1 MHRVPWIGWAVIS
14 LAGLPAGAHAASVYL
29 NGVNIDGVTSQK
41 FERATVRIDD
51 KGNVLIEA
59 PGYAV
64 KQVEG
69 PPPDATGPAQGT
81 ISKHYFLVTE
91 QNVTGMTEYDVDLY
105 VNSKWIRKLRSSED
119 QIVSDITKNLVPGKN
134 QVMFIAKKVAP
145 DARKS
150 MSKEHFFKILIGE
163 GTMSG
168 DHVMI
173 DNPVV
178 KFERTAADNT
188 DTSQEFSLT
197 AR

>member
-1 MHRVPWIGWAVIS
+1 MRHTVIGLLLFCSTA
-14 LAGLPAGAHAASVYL
+14 LAGSVYL
-29 NGVNIDGVTSQK
+29 NGVKIDGVSNQK
-41 FERATVRIDD
+41 FEKVTVRIDE

-69 PPPDATGPAQGT
+69 APPEVPAPTTDT

-91 QNVTGMTEYDVDLY
+91 QNVIGMSEYDVDLY
-105 VNSKWIRKLRSSED
+105 INSKWVRKLKSNED
-119 QIVSDITKNLVPGKN
+119 QIVSDITRNLVPGKN

-145 DARKS
+145 EARKS
-150 MSKEHFFKILIGE
+150 LSREHFFKILIGE

-178 KFERTAADNT
+178 KFERTAADNN
-188 DTSQEFSLT
+188 DTSQEFSLN

>member
-1 MHRVPWIGWAVIS
+1 VRHTLIGLLLVSGTA
-14 LAGLPAGAHAASVYL
+14 LAGSVYL
-29 NGVNIDGVTSQK
+29 NGVKIDGVTNQK
-41 FERATVRIDD
+41 FEKVTVRIDD

-69 PPPDATGPAQGT
+69 TPADAPAAAT
-81 ISKHYFLVTE
+81 IAKHYFLVTE
-91 QNVTGMTEYDVDLY
+91 QNVVGMTEYDVELY

-119 QIVSDITKNLVPGKN
+119 QIVTDITKYLTPGKN
-134 QVMFIAKKVAP
+134 NVMFIAKKVAP
-145 DARKS
+145 EARKS
-150 MSKEHFFKILIGE
+150 LSKEHFFRIIIGE

-188 DTSQEFSLT
+188 DTSQEFGLN

>member
-1 MHRVPWIGWAVIS
+1 MRYTLIGLLLLNGTA
-14 LAGLPAGAHAASVYL
+14 LAGSVYL
-29 NGVNIDGVTSQK
+29 NGVKIDGVSNQK
-41 FERATVRIDD
+41 FEKVTVRIDE

-69 PPPDATGPAQGT
+69 QQVEAPTTNAGT

-91 QNVTGMTEYDVDLY
+91 QNVVGMTEYDVDMY
-105 VNSKWIRKLRSSED
+105 VNSKWVRKLKSSED
-119 QIVSDITKNLVPGKN
+119 QIVSDITRNLTPGKN
-134 QVMFIAKKVAP
+134 TVMFIAKKTAP

-150 MSKEHFFKILIGE
+150 LSKEHFFRIIIGE
-163 GTMSG
+163 GNMSG

-178 KFERTAADNT
+178 KFERTAADNI
-188 DTSQEFSLT
+188 DSSQEFSLN

>member
-1 MHRVPWIGWAVIS
+1 MRYTAVALLLAS
-14 LAGLPAGAHAASVYL
+14 GTALAGSVYL
-29 NGVNIDGVTSQK
+29 NGVKIDGVTNQK
-41 FERATVRIDD
+41 FEKATVRIDE

-69 PPPDATGPAQGT
+69 GPGDVPAPTSGVIRKQ
-81 ISKHYFLVTE
+81 YFLVTE
-91 QNVTGMTEYDVDLY
+91 QNVVGMSEYDVDLY
-105 VNSKWIRKLRSSED
+105 VNSKWVRKLKSSED
-119 QIVSDITKNLVPGKN
+119 QIVTEITKNLIPGRN
-134 QVMFIAKKVAP
+134 TVMFIAKKNAP
-145 DARKS
+145 EARKS
-150 MSKEHFFKILIGE
+150 LSPSHFFRIIIGE

-178 KFERTAADNT
+178 KFERTAANT
-188 DTSQEFSLT
+188 DDVTKEFPLI

>member
-1 MHRVPWIGWAVIS
+1 MRHTVLSLLLFSGSA
-14 LAGLPAGAHAASVYL
+14 LAGSVYL
-29 NGVNIDGVTSQK
+29 NGVKIDGVTNQK
-41 FERATVRIDD
+41 FEKATVRIDE

-69 PPPDATGPAQGT
+69 GPSEVPVSNSGMIQ
-81 ISKHYFLVTE
+81 KQYFLVTE
-91 QNVTGMTEYDVDLY
+91 QNVVGMSEYDIDLY
-105 VNSKWIRKLRSSED
+105 VNSKWVRKLKSAED
-119 QIVSDITKNLVPGKN
+119 QIVSEITRNLVPGKN
-134 QVMFIAKKVAP
+134 TVMFIAKKVAP
-145 DARKS
+145 EARKS
-150 MSKEHFFKILIGE
+150 LSSNHFFRIIIGE

-178 KFERTAADNT
+178 RFERTAANT
-188 DTSQEFSLT
+188 DDVSKEFSLT

>member
-1 MHRVPWIGWAVIS
+1 MRYTAVALLLAS
-14 LAGLPAGAHAASVYL
+14 GTALAGSVYL
-29 NGVNIDGVTSQK
+29 NGVKIDGVTNQK
-41 FERATVRIDD
+41 FEKATVRIDE

-69 PPPDATGPAQGT
+69 GPGDAPAPTSGVIRKQ
-81 ISKHYFLVTE
+81 YFLVTE
-91 QNVTGMTEYDVDLY
+91 QNVVGMSEYDVDLY
-105 VNSKWIRKLRSSED
+105 VNSKWVRKLKSSED
-119 QIVSDITKNLVPGKN
+119 QIVTEITKNLIPGRN
-134 QVMFIAKKVAP
+134 TVMFIAKKNAP
-145 DARKS
+145 EARKS
-150 MSKEHFFKILIGE
+150 LSPSHFFRIIIGE

-178 KFERTAADNT
+178 KFERTAANT
-188 DTSQEFSLT
+188 DDVTKEFPLI

>member
-1 MHRVPWIGWAVIS
+1 MRHTVLSLLLLSGSA
-14 LAGLPAGAHAASVYL
+14 LAGSVYL
-29 NGVNIDGVTSQK
+29 NGVKIDGVTNQK
-41 FERATVRIDD
+41 FDKATVRIDE

-64 KQVEG
+64 KQLE
-69 PPPDATGPAQGT
+69 AGPADGPANTTGVITRQ
-81 ISKHYFLVTE
+81 YFLVTE
-91 QNVTGMTEYDVDLY
+91 QNAVGMTEYDIDMY
-105 VNSKWIRKLRSSED
+105 VNSKWIRKLKSSED
-119 QIVSDITKNLVPGKN
+119 QIVSEITKNLVPGKN
-134 QVMFIAKKVAP
+134 TVMFIAKKVSP

-150 MSKEHFFKILIGE
+150 LSASHFFRVIIGE

-178 KFERTAADNT
+178 KFERTAANT
-188 DTSQEFSLT
+188 DDLSKEFSLT

>member
-1 MHRVPWIGWAVIS
+1 MRYTLIGLLLLNGTA
-14 LAGLPAGAHAASVYL
+14 LAGSVYL
-29 NGVNIDGVTSQK
+29 NGVKIDGVSNQK
-41 FERATVRIDD
+41 FEKVTVRIDE

-69 PPPDATGPAQGT
+69 QQPEAPTTGA

-91 QNVTGMTEYDVDLY
+91 QNVVGMTEYDVDMY
-105 VNSKWIRKLRSSED
+105 VNSKWVRKLKSSED
-119 QIVSDITKNLVPGKN
+119 QIVSDITRNLTPGKN
-134 QVMFIAKKVAP
+134 TVMFIAKKTAP

-150 MSKEHFFKILIGE
+150 LSKEHFFRIIIGE
-163 GTMSG
+163 GNMSG

-173 DNPVV
+173 DNPLV
-178 KFERTAADNT
+178 KFERTAADAS
-188 DTSQEFSLT
+188 DTSQEFSLN

>member
-1 MHRVPWIGWAVIS
+1 MRHTVLSLLLLSGSA
-14 LAGLPAGAHAASVYL
+14 LAGSVYL
-29 NGVNIDGVTSQK
+29 NGVKIDGVTSQK
-41 FERATVRIDD
+41 FDKATVRIDE

-64 KQVEG
+64 KQLEAG
-69 PPPDATGPAQGT
+69 PPDGPANTTGVITRQ
-81 ISKHYFLVTE
+81 YFLVTE
-91 QNVTGMTEYDVDLY
+91 QNVVGMTEYDIDMY
-105 VNSKWIRKLRSSED
+105 VNSKWIRKLKSSED
-119 QIVSDITKNLVPGKN
+119 QIVSEITKNLVPGKN
-134 QVMFIAKKVAP
+134 TVMFIAKKVSP

-150 MSKEHFFKILIGE
+150 LSASHFFRVIIGE

-178 KFERTAADNT
+178 KFERTAANT
-188 DTSQEFSLT
+188 DDLSKEFSLT

>member
-1 MHRVPWIGWAVIS
+1 MRHTLVGLLLFSCTA
-14 LAGLPAGAHAASVYL
+14 LAGSVYL
-29 NGVNIDGVTSQK
+29 NGVKIDGVTDQK
-41 FERATVRIDD
+41 FEKVTVRIDE

-69 PPPDATGPAQGT
+69 PAQDTASSSSGV

-91 QNVTGMTEYDVDLY
+91 QNVVGMSEYDIDLY
-105 VNSKWIRKLRSSED
+105 VNSKWVRKLKSSED
-119 QIVSDITKNLVPGKN
+119 QIVTDITKNLMPGKN
-134 QVMFIAKKVAP
+134 QVMFIAKKVAAG
-145 DARKS
+145 ARKS
-150 MSKEHFFKILIGE
+150 LSKEHFFRVIIGE
-163 GTMSG
+163 GNVSG

-178 KFERTAADNT
+178 KFERTAADAT
-188 DTSQEFSLT
+188 DTSQEFALN

>member
-1 MHRVPWIGWAVIS
+1 MRHTLIGLLLFSGTA
-14 LAGLPAGAHAASVYL
+14 LAGSVYL
-29 NGVNIDGVTSQK
+29 NGVKIDGVTSQK
-41 FERATVRIDD
+41 FEKVTVRIDE

-69 PPPDATGPAQGT
+69 QQPDAPPTSAS

-91 QNVTGMTEYDVDLY
+91 QNVVGMTEYDVDLY
-105 VNSKWIRKLRSSED
+105 VNSKWVRKLKSSED

-134 QVMFIAKKVAP
+134 TVMFIAKKTAP
-145 DARKS
+145 EARKS
-150 MSKEHFFKILIGE
+150 MSKEHFFRIIIGE
-163 GTMSG
+163 GNMSG

-178 KFERTAADNT
+178 KFERTAADNI
-188 DTSQEFSLT
+188 DSSQEFSLN

>member
-1 MHRVPWIGWAVIS
+1 MRHTVLSLLLFSGSA
-14 LAGLPAGAHAASVYL
+14 LAGSVYL
-29 NGVNIDGVTSQK
+29 NGVKIDGVTNQK
-41 FERATVRIDD
+41 FEKATVRIDE

-69 PPPDATGPAQGT
+69 GPSEVPVSNSGVIQ
-81 ISKHYFLVTE
+81 KQYFLVTE
-91 QNVTGMTEYDVDLY
+91 QNVVGMSEYDIDLY
-105 VNSKWIRKLRSSED
+105 VNSKWVRKLKSAED
-119 QIVSDITKNLVPGKN
+119 QIVSEITRNLVPGKN
-134 QVMFIAKKVAP
+134 TVMFIAKKVAP
-145 DARKS
+145 EARKS
-150 MSKEHFFKILIGE
+150 LSSNHFFRIIIGE

-178 KFERTAADNT
+178 RFERTAANT
-188 DTSQEFSLT
+188 DDVSKEFSLT

>member
-1 MHRVPWIGWAVIS
+1 MPLTRFIVFSLLAIS
-14 LAGLPAGAHAASVYL
+14 GSAMAGSVYL
-29 NGVNIDGVTSQK
+29 NGVKIDGVTNQK
-41 FERATVRIDD
+41 FDKATVRIDE

-64 KQVEG
+64 KQLEGAPVEG
-69 PPPDATGPAQGT
+69 ASRPGV
-81 ISKHYFLVTE
+81 ISKQYYLVTE
-91 QNVTGMTEYDVDLY
+91 QNVVGMTEYDIDLY
-105 VNSKWIRKLRSSED
+105 VNSKWIRKLKSSED
-119 QIVSDITKNLVPGKN
+119 QIVSEITKNLTPGKN
-134 QVMFIAKKVAP
+134 SVMFIAKKAAL

-150 MSKEHFFKILIGE
+150 LSNTHFFRIIIGE

-178 KFERTAADNT
+178 KFERTAANT
-188 DTSQEFSLT
+188 DDISKEFTLT

>member
-1 MHRVPWIGWAVIS
+1 MRHTLIGLLLFSGTA
-14 LAGLPAGAHAASVYL
+14 LAGSVYL
-29 NGVNIDGVTSQK
+29 NGVKIDGVTNQK
-41 FERATVRIDD
+41 FEKVTVRIDD

-69 PPPDATGPAQGT
+69 QPADVPAAATIA
-81 ISKHYFLVTE
+81 KHYFLVTE
-91 QNVTGMTEYDVDLY
+91 QNVVGMSEYDVELY

-119 QIVSDITKNLVPGKN
+119 QIVSDITRYLVPGKN
-134 QVMFIAKKVAP
+134 NVMFIAKKVATE
-145 DARKS
+145 ARKS
-150 MSKEHFFKILIGE
+150 LSKEHFFRIIIGE

>member
-1 MHRVPWIGWAVIS
+1 MRYTAVALLLVS
-14 LAGLPAGAHAASVYL
+14 GTALAGSVYL
-29 NGVNIDGVTSQK
+29 NGVKIDGVTNQK
-41 FERATVRIDD
+41 FEKATVRIDE

-69 PPPDATGPAQGT
+69 GPGDVPVPTSGVIRKQ
-81 ISKHYFLVTE
+81 YFLVTE
-91 QNVTGMTEYDVDLY
+91 QNQVGMTEYDVDMY
-105 VNSKWIRKLRSSED
+105 VNSKWVRKLKSSED
-119 QIVSDITKNLVPGKN
+119 QIVSEITKNLVPGRN
-134 QVMFIAKKVAP
+134 TVMFIAKKSSP
-145 DARKS
+145 EARKS
-150 MSKEHFFKILIGE
+150 LSPSHFFRIIIGE

-178 KFERTAADNT
+178 KFERTAAQT
-188 DTSQEFSLT
+188 DDVTKEFPLI

>member
-1 MHRVPWIGWAVIS
+1 MRPALIFLLLYSGTV
-14 LAGLPAGAHAASVYL
+14 LAGSVYL
-29 NGVNIDGVTSQK
+29 NGVKIDGVTNQK
-41 FERATVRIDD
+41 FEKVTVRIDE

-69 PPPDATGPAQGT
+69 QATEPAPTGGF
-81 ISKHYFLVTE
+81 IAKHYFLVTE
-91 QNVTGMTEYDVDLY
+91 QNVIGMTEYDIDLY
-105 VNSKWIRKLRSSED
+105 INSKWIRKLKSSED
-119 QIVSDITKNLVPGKN
+119 QIVTDITKNLVAGKN

-150 MSKEHFFKILIGE
+150 LSKEHFFRIIIGE

-168 DHVMI
+168 DHVLI

-178 KFERTAADNT
+178 KFERTANDNN
-188 DTSQEFSLT
+188 DTSQEFALT